1 MLAFAILATS
11 LLGPCD
17 APEADPLRT
26 VCPYLEA
33 LQELDHRRMAERWA
47 PDVVSLSAGGER
59 DTVDRLAARDMRAFE
74 RKMRTRWVYD
84 VDSVR
89 ADSVFV
95 TLLEANDFYDLLG
108 VGTRTQDEV
117 YVVTG
122 GRIGEMRTRSAS
134 HPQGEFGAVYRQFTR
149 WVLDTAKVRDAA
161 MVEEGGLRFTGASAG
176 PMREWL
182 ERWRRRASAR
192 PVRCG
197 TSDPPATGGCQDA
210 GISEKRRR

>member
-1 MLAFAILATS
+1 MFALVILAAR

-17 APEADPLRT
+17 APDADPLRT

-33 LQELDHRRMAERWA
+33 LQELDHGRMAQRWA
-47 PDVVSLSAGGER
+47 PDVVTVGAEGER
-59 DTVDRLAARDMRAFE
+59 GTVDLPAAREMRAFE
-74 RKMRTRWVYD
+74 RKMRTRWVYT

-108 VGTRTQDEV
+108 VGTRTQGAV

-122 GRIGEMRTRSAS
+122 GRIAEMRTRSVS
-134 HPQGEFGAVYRQFTR
+134 HPQGEFGAVYRQFKH
-149 WVLDTAKVRDAA
+149 WLLDTAQVRDAV
-161 MVEEGGLRFTGASAG
+161 MVEGDGLRFTAASAG

-192 PVRCG
+192 PA
-197 TSDPPATGGCQDA
+197 SSP
-210 GISEKRRR
+210 

>member
-1 MLAFAILATS
+1 MLALVILAAR

-17 APEADPLRT
+17 APDADPLRT

-33 LQELDHRRMAERWA
+33 LQELDHGRMAQRWA
-47 PDVVSLSAGGER
+47 PDVVTVGADGER
-59 DTVDRLAARDMRAFE
+59 GTVDLPAAREMRAFE
-74 RKMRTRWVYD
+74 RKMRTRWVYT

-108 VGTRTQDEV
+108 VGTRTQGAV

-122 GRIGEMRTRSAS
+122 GRIAEMRTRSVS
-134 HPQGEFGAVYRQFTR
+134 HPQGEFGAVYRQFKR
-149 WVLDTAKVRDAA
+149 WLLDTAQVRDAA
-161 MVEEGGLRFTGASAG
+161 MVKGDGLRFTAASAG
-176 PMREWL
+176 PMREWV

-192 PVRCG
+192 PA
-197 TSDPPATGGCQDA
+197 SSP
-210 GISEKRRR
+210 